1 MSFKL
6 ATYAT
11 LECLP
16 VGHGNVCVFFPVE
29 ITVLRFIE
37 CAIIETQSMQ
47 CKVSRHRSL
56 LHFRI
61 MTAFFLD
68 YAINN
73 KLTPFISMQNHYNL
87 VYREEEREMFPT
99 LKVRLCRFS
108 F

>member
-11 LECLP
+11 SECLP
-16 VGHGNVCVFFPVE
+16 AGHGNVCVS
-29 ITVLRFIE
+29 LSRDRRIE
-37 CAIIETQSMQ
+37 CANLYSAQSMQ
-47 CKVSRHRSL
+47 CKVSLHRRS

-61 MTAFFLD
+61 MMAFLD

-99 LKVRLCRFS
+99 LKV
-108 F
+108 